1 MNDNP
6 ENRIKLIE
14 SAKKEFMEKGFN
26 KASLRKISADA
37 GLTTG
42 AIYFFFKDKNGLFG
56 AIVDEPLKKVMDIIT
71 AHYSEEASEDFNTYK
86 HKSGDHDEL
95 AELLVPALY
104 ENRDAMLLL
113 LEKSAGS
120 DYEGIVDKIIDFTD
134 ETYLKLAQRFAGAV
148 PGKKVNDYMLH
159 YFSHMQINAFV
170 HLIIHEPDEKK
181 ALKYIKPLMDF
192 MVDGWMKYILEDKD
206 IP

>member
-56 AIVDEPLKKVMDIIT
+56 AIVDKPLKKIMDIVT
-71 AHYSEEASEDFNTYK
+71 AHYSEEASEDFNIYE
-86 HKSGDHDEL
+86 HKAGDHDEL

-104 ENRDAMLLL
+104 EDRDAMLLL

-120 DYEGIVDKIIDFTD
+120 KYEDIVDKLIAFTD
-134 ETYLKLAQRFAGAV
+134 QTYLKLGK
-148 PGKKVNDYMLH
+148 GYSDTKNEKKVNEYMLH
-159 YFSHMQINAFV
+159 YFSHLQINAFV

-181 ALKYIKPLMDF
+181 ALKHIKPLIDF

-206 IP
+206 I